1 MIMFSSA
8 QGHGAM
14 LVLMV
19 SFLSETK
26 YEQDGEPSFNLSHTF
41 LVGLPWFN
49 TPFLS
54 KLRLYPS
61 AQPRVPSRLTK
72 FQQFGT

>member
-1 MIMFSSA
+1 
-8 QGHGAM
+8 M

-26 YEQDGEPSFNLSHTF
+26 YEQDGEPSFNLSHTYL
-41 LVGLPWFN
+41 LVRLPWFN

-54 KLRLYPS
+54 KLRLYPF
-61 AQPRVPSRLTK
+61 ALPRVPSRLTK
-72 FQQFGT
+72 FQQFDT